1 MTLVKVAQTSEIPLR
16 QMRAVKI
23 EEVLIANV
31 NGVYYAIGNICTHM
45 GGNLSKGMLEGNT
58 VTCPRHKSKFDV
70 TTGKVVSG
78 PKIPLVHPKIKDE
91 PTYIVKV
98 EGNDILLE
106 PQQSA

>member
-1 MTLVKVAQTSEIPLR
+1 
-16 QMRAVKI
+16 
-23 EEVLIANV
+23 
-31 NGVYYAIGNICTHM
+31 M